1 MENNIILEG
10 FLGNTIKIL
19 VFLYQILVIVDKEVN
34 FRFYSQRDRKYI
46 KK

>member
-34 FRFYSQRDRKYI
+34 FRF
-46 KK
+46 